1 MKHRYS
7 RLMKAKQLEEEG
19 YIFTDFCNQKLS
31 LAKRWA
37 SANLVYMSTPSS
49 ALVTQTNGKQFAVDL
64 NLRHCG
70 CGNFSE
76 NGIPCGHALSVIQQ
90 LQRSPHAY
98 IPNYFLISTW
108 KQAYTQNLSPI
119 SLNSLPTTSPYTSS
133 SSLPEPHTLYPPT
146 TQQKPRGRP
155 KVNRYQAGSQRKK
168 APSHNPIP
176 GSNQQACSLC
186 LIYGHK
192 RSTCPTKPRGIE
204 LDEEAAMEGDV

>member
-49 ALVTQTNGKQFAVDL
+49 ALVTQTNGKQFAVEL
-64 NLRHCG
+64 NLRHCE
-70 CGNFSE
+70 CGHFSE

-98 IPNYFLISTW
+98 IPNHFLISTW
-108 KQAYTQNLSPI
+108 KQTYTRNLSPI
-119 SLNSLPTTSPYTSS
+119 SLNSLPTTTSLHTSS
-133 SSLPEPHTLYPPT
+133 SSLPEPPTLYPPA

-168 APSHNPIP
+168 ALSHYPASGS
-176 GSNQQACSLC
+176 GSNQQACGLC
-186 LIYGHK
+186 LTYGH
-192 RSTCPTKPRGIE
+192 
-204 LDEEAAMEGDV
+204 